1 MHAEQSRN
9 ASQVVGHRSP
19 LVFDCKTAWDGL
31 TVMRWGG
38 ERGEVLDYV
47 SAQHLISIPLVGELE
62 IDLHTA
68 GGRRQLIRRTVDKTC
83 LLPAGYDTSFRWASE
98 VNCLSIGLSPAL
110 VARAASGSV
119 GTDALELTEVEEK
132 DDPLVRQIALALLA
146 EAEAKEPAGRLYAES
161 LGHTLALHLIR
172 HYSTARRQPA
182 TFSGGLGGN
191 RLRRVREFI
200 NGHLDEDLTLAEIAE
215 AADLS
220 PYHFARAFKR
230 STGLTPQ
237 QYVTER
243 RIERAKQLLAESR
256 LPIVDVSAFAGFKN
270 QSHFTTTFRRLT
282 AMTPKAY
289 REEVGSRKSGVGR
302 E

>member
-1 MHAEQSRN
+1 MHTERRRN
-9 ASQVVGHRSP
+9 ASYVVGQDAP
-19 LVFDCKTAWDGL
+19 LVFECKVAWDGL
-31 TVMRWGG
+31 MVMRWGG
-38 ERGEVLDYV
+38 RRGEVLDYV
-47 SAQHLISIPLVGELE
+47 SSQHLITVPLAGELE
-62 IDLHTA
+62 TEMHSA
-68 GGRRQLIRRTVDKTC
+68 GGRRQLFRRTADKAC
-83 LLPAGYDTSFRWASE
+83 LLPAGYDTSFRWEGE

-110 VARAASGSV
+110 VARAAAGSI
-119 GTDALELTEVEEK
+119 GADKIELTEIEEK
-132 DDPLVRQIALALLA
+132 DDPLVRQIGLTLLA

-172 HYSTARRQPA
+172 HYSTAGRQPA
-182 TFSGGLGGN
+182 AFSGGLGGG

-200 NGHLDEDLTLAEIAE
+200 SAHLDRDLTLAEIAE
-215 AADLS
+215 VADLS

-243 RIERAKQLLAESR
+243 RIERAKRLLAESR

-289 REEVGSRKSGVGR
+289 REEVGRR
-302 E
+302 